1 MNRKIGVKVVKCLV
15 VGAALATALP
25 QTMIW
30 ESVSAA
36 SVKAKQA
43 SSVQQ
48 LEGTILQAMLARN
61 ELLTFTYSGDMRD
74 FQKQLQN
81 TINQAMESDPYVN
94 FILKTYTF
102 NYTGTST
109 GVDVTLRM
117 NFRESKA
124 QSDYVDNTVQDVL
137 SNIITNDMTD
147 HEKVKAIHDW
157 LVLNLKYD
165 VPQQKYTAYE
175 GLTTGSTVC
184 QGYSLLTYRM
194 LERAGIENRIVQGVA
209 GGQDHTWNLVL
220 LDGQWY
226 HLDTTWD
233 DPVPDRANVVNTSYY
248 LVTDDELSQD
258 HIWVHKYPAANTSYQ
273 QTLAGLIAEGGS
285 RTDAYQKLYDDLK
298 YASSGDSAPKSE
310 REILELTR
318 QAILNGQSTISFLY
332 QGTERKLVQDL
343 TPLYQLGIRNLNYQ
357 YTVVPSTG
365 NLRVSITWTR

>member
-36 SVKAKQA
+36 SVKAEQA

-81 TINQAMESDPYVN
+81 TINRAMESDPYVN

-109 GVDVTLRM
+109 GVDVTIRM

-157 LVLNLKYD
+157 VVLNLKYD

-248 LVTDDELSQD
+248 LLTDDELSQD
-258 HIWVHKYPAANTSYQ
+258 HTWVHKYPAASTSYQ

-298 YASSGDSAPKSE
+298 YASYGDSAPKSA

-318 QAILNGQSTISFLY
+318 QAVLNGQSTVSFLY
-332 QGTERKLVQDL
+332 QGTERNLVQDL

-357 YTVVPSTG
+357 YTLVPSTG